1 MKQGLLIILCCMIA
15 CTSFAQNDKETENK
29 GSFKVSG
36 FIDSYYTY
44 NFNTP
49 DSKNLAP
56 FFTQPARHNEFNL
69 NWGILQVDYENGKV
83 SGSFALQEGTF
94 VNRNYAGEPGF
105 LKNIYLANVSY
116 QFAKQLKVT
125 LGIREAAI
133 NLENNLSIFNPVYS
147 RSFAADIM
155 PYYQSGLALVWTPS
169 DKLTV
174 DVSLINGF
182 QKIQDNNAD
191 KSLMTSVSYQAN
203 EKLLIGAANYV
214 GNDNPDSVA
223 AQIATFNDFYVQ
235 YDITEK
241 LQIAA
246 TFEAHAKQQQA
257 NQDKYDTATEFFVWL
272 RYKFSNKWSIAAFYE
287 NYNDPSEILI
297 TTGTPNG
304 FSLNNA
310 SLNLAY
316 RPEKN
321 MAIRVEGKFYNAP
334 DDLFPK
340 ENNLLSNTDAFV
352 SFSMALKF

>member
-1 MKQGLLIILCCMIA
+1 MKQSLLIILCCIV
-15 CTSFAQNDKETENK
+15 TYVGFAQSNKETENK
-29 GSFKVSG
+29 SPFKISG

-44 NFNTP
+44 SFNNP

-69 NWGILQVDYENGKV
+69 NWGILQADYEKGKV

-116 QFAKQLKVT
+116 QFAKQLKLT

-133 NLENNLSIFNPVYS
+133 NLENNLSVHNPVYS

-169 DKLTV
+169 EKTTIDLSV
-174 DVSLINGF
+174 INGF
-182 QKIQDNNAD
+182 QKIQDNNSD
-191 KSLMTSVSYQAN
+191 KSLMASISYQASDQ
-203 EKLLIGAANYV
+203 LLMGFASYI

-235 YDITEK
+235 YDISEK

-246 TFEAHAKQQQA
+246 TVEAHAKAKA
-257 NQDKYDTATEFFVWL
+257 NNQSGYNTATEFFVWL
-272 RYKFSNKWSIAAFYE
+272 RYKLSDKWSMTAFYE
-287 NYNDPSEILI
+287 NYNDPDEILI
-297 TTGTPNG
+297 TILQKVTTCA
-304 FSLNNA
+304 FS
-310 SLNLAY
+310 
-316 RPEKN
+316 K
-321 MAIRVEGKFYNAP
+321 V
-334 DDLFPK
+334 
-340 ENNLLSNTDAFV
+340 
-352 SFSMALKF
+352 